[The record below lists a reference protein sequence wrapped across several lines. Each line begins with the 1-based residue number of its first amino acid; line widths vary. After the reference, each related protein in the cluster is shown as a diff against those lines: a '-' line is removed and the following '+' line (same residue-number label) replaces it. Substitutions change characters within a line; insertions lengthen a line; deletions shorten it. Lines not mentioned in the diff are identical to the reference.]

1 MSDEERERL
10 LKALLGAYLTSES
23 LSSAIWI
30 KTGVNLA
37 DDINMLAGKRT
48 VFGQAIQLAEG
59 QEWIEQFV
67 RATMSGARLSV
78 PLKEVAASLGLV
90 PLPPPPPAPPPLATP
105 TDGALQD
112 FVRRR
117 HPLLPMKSLIERMQA
132 ISRAV
137 CWIGLRD
144 NREENPQIGTGFL
157 VGPDLML
164 TNHHVVDRIAQGKLE
179 RGAVVCRFDRL
190 STQGGAGG
198 PSVGLAEGWCVDK
211 APHAPSDTQA
221 GGREPS
227 EEELDYALVRL
238 DSEIGRAPSGANGS
252 ERGWLRIAG
261 EPPPLLAQDI
271 LYVVQ
276 HPAETMDLEEGTQR
290 IAAGVVLGFDS
301 RSLRVRYDANT
312 TPGSSGSPAFTSD
325 LRLAALHHG
334 TEPLSDRRGQRT
346 YNRGIPLRPI
356 LKRMRTNG
364 VPQFWENVV

>member
-1 MSDEERERL
+1 MIEEERERL
-10 LKALLGAYLTSES
+10 LKALLGAYLTPDS
-23 LSSAIWI
+23 LSNAIWV
-30 KTGVNLA
+30 KTGINLA
-37 DDINMLAGKRT
+37 DEINLAAGRKT
-48 VFGQAIQLAEG
+48 VFGHAIQLAEG

-67 RATMSGARLSV
+67 RAAMSGAKLSA
-78 PLKEVAASLGLV
+78 PLREVAASLGLV
-90 PLPPPPPAPPPLATP
+90 PLPPPSAAPPPLATP
-105 TDGALQD
+105 SDGALQD

-117 HPLLPMKSLIERMQA
+117 HPLIPMKVFAERMEA

-137 CWIGLRD
+137 CWIGIRHD
-144 NREENPQIGTGFL
+144 GEENPQLGTGFL

-190 STQGGAGG
+190 STKGSAGG
-198 PSVGLAEGWCVDK
+198 PSAGLAEEWCIDK
-211 APHAPSDTQA
+211 APPAPSDAQA

-238 DSEIGRAPSGANGS
+238 DSEIGRAPLGANGN

-261 EPPPLLAQDI
+261 EPPPMLAQDI

-290 IAAGVVLGFDS
+290 IAAGVVLGFDA

-312 TPGSSGSPAFTSD
+312 TAGSSGSPAFTSD
-325 LRLAALHHG
+325 LHLAALHHG

-346 YNRGIPLRPI
+346 FNRGIPLRPI

-364 VPQFWENVV
+364 VPHFWENVV